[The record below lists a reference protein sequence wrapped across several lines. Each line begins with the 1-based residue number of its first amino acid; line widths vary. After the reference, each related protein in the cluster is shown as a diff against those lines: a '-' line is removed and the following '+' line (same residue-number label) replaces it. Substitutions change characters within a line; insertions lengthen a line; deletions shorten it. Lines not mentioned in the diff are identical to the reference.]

1 MSNISDALIIFLVM
15 GSFIFFKGFQ
25 SNLDFLSISIIY
37 GMFIG
42 YLLGVVLLATCLVK
56 FMDWLFKYSKR
67 KLYQDAFEPK
77 KI

>member
-25 SNLDFLSISIIY
+25 SNLDILSIFMIY

-42 YLLGVVLLATCLVK
+42 YLIAITLVSTWLVK
-56 FMDWLFKYSKR
+56 LMAWLVDYSKR
-67 KLYQDAFEPK
+67 KLYQGAIK
-77 KI
+77 S